1 LPLTNSET
9 SLGYSAYLSHQT
21 KKVLPFVCL
30 LTSISPAPDAAR
42 TRPLWNFSMGETSL
56 RIRRGTFTVLE
67 RHKNQQ
73 AIICGT
79 LLGSV
84 IVFVPIQPNQE
95 TKMLQ
100 LLQQTLEKHPLTK
113 PLFSNSL
120 YNYRSEMEPT
130 LNVVDG
136 DFVTNFI
143 ELSKQVQLEIS
154 KDLIRDA
161 KVSTN
166 IPDFCEM
173 LVQLIDGMNQKVK

>member
-1 LPLTNSET
+1 
-9 SLGYSAYLSHQT
+9 
-21 KKVLPFVCL
+21 
-30 LTSISPAPDAAR
+30 
-42 TRPLWNFSMGETSL
+42 
-56 RIRRGTFTVLE
+56 
-67 RHKNQQ
+67 
-73 AIICGT
+73 
-79 LLGSV
+79 
-84 IVFVPIQPNQE
+84 VFVPIQPNQE

-120 YNYRSEMEPT
+120 HNYRSEMEPT

-143 ELSKQVQLEIS
+143 ELPKQVQLEIS